1 MRFIVESHFTAA
13 PTPEILA
20 MVPAE
25 QARGREFDAQ
35 GIREHLFLP
44 ADLSGS
50 WQVFNVQSREELDR
64 ALASLPFHPHVA
76 ETVTQLTES
85 NDL

>member
-1 MRFIVESHFTAA
+1 MRFIVESRFTAA
-13 PTPEILA
+13 PTPEVLA

-44 ADLSGS
+44 SDLSGS
-50 WQVFNVQSREELDR
+50 WQVFKVESREELDR
-64 ALASLPFHPHVA
+64 ALASLPFHPYVA
-76 ETVTQLTES
+76 STVTQLTES